1 PPLRDRKADILLLAD
16 HFVEKYSRE
25 SRKKILRIT
34 TPAIDML
41 MAYHWPGN
49 VRELENCIERA
60 VLLSNEGVIH
70 GHHLPPTLQTAEASG
85 TMHEGPLQATLDN
98 IERNLILDALKSSRG
113 NLAGAAKALGLSE
126 RVMGLRIRKHGIDP
140 KRFHTKM

>member
-1 PPLRDRKADILLLAD
+1 
-16 HFVEKYSRE
+16 
-25 SRKKILRIT
+25 
-34 TPAIDML
+34 

-49 VRELENCIERA
+49 VRELENCVERA

-85 TMHEGPLQATLDN
+85 TVHAGPLQATLDN

-113 NLAGAAKALGLSE
+113 NLAGAARALGLSE

-140 KRFHTKM
+140 RRFHTKM